1 MQALAHQP
9 SGGVTKHY
17 WCLVWSSHFEAV
29 LAQVLDQCARSV
41 SETEEW
47 RLGVIVN
54 SPGRLEQAGGKMT
67 QWPQMDAASVEK
79 LERPVLMVPPEVKT
93 APEG

>member
-1 MQALAHQP
+1 M
-9 SGGVTKHY
+9 
-17 WCLVWSSHFEAV
+17 CSSHFGAV

-47 RLGVIVN
+47 RLAVTVN
-54 SPGRLEQAGGKMT
+54 LPGRLEQAGGRMT
-67 QWPQMDAASVEK
+67 LWPQMDAASVEK
-79 LERPVLMVPPEVKT
+79 LERHVLMVPPGVKT